1 MKMDQ
6 ILFADGGATMP
17 LFPWFQYASYLLDL
31 VFLLMAWAQYANI
44 KNQLYQWMTRLDNSP
59 SGGSGSTFSEE
70 MWQTELP
77 GGATIPPK
85 SPLEKQRT
93 FLSNHIAFLYN
104 LYLMLATIPFLFGF
118 MVSVLSRYQKETFKE
133 PEYWTIIFGFLT
145 SVIIM
150 AIYLLNFKK
159 SIHQINKI
167 FDKLNLQPLEN
178 GTGTE
183 IQKKLVDLKNE
194 NTNLKNQLEES
205 RKRYLP
211 PDTTKPTNG
220 DTDPGKPEVRRGN
233 GPPC

>member
-59 SGGSGSTFSEE
+59 SGGSGGTFSEQ

-159 SIHQINKI
+159 SIHQISNI
-167 FDKLNLQPLEN
+167 FDKLNLQPSEN

-183 IQKKLVDLKNE
+183 TPTLVDLKAE
-194 NTNLKNQLEES
+194 NANLKIQIEEL
-205 RKRYLP
+205 KKIYLP
-211 PDTTKPTNG
+211 LKPVSVTNG
-220 DTDPGKPEVRRGN
+220 DSEIKKPDVTRGKS
-233 GPPC
+233 PP